1 MINMKTAIEKL
12 QKLYDLI
19 NLVHSDFIKEQEKA
33 KLSVFNKFSKIFSK
47 QHITNFTEGEMKG
60 FLNFK
65 ENLHWSN
72 LHRQASNIC
81 QDMQL
86 LQKSLLVLVDEEVT
100 IADRLNQAK
109 QVHGFG
115 QAIISAILQVTYPDK
130 YGVWNKISEEALE
143 SLGIFPKFK
152 KDSFGEKYEVINNLL
167 LSISKQ
173 LRIDLWTLDTLFWYW
188 SKIIEKLEP

>member
-1 MINMKTAIEKL
+1 MKIAIEKL
-12 QKLYDLI
+12 TKLLDLVI
-19 NLVHSDFIKEQEKA
+19 LVHPDFIKEQEKS
-33 KLSVFNKFSKIFSK
+33 KLSVFNKYSEIFSK
-47 QHITNFTEGEMKG
+47 LHITNLIDVEMKG

-81 QDMQL
+81 QDMQQ
-86 LQKSLLVLVDEEVT
+86 LQKSLLILVDEKVP

-109 QVHGFG
+109 HVHGFG
-115 QAIISAILQVTYPDK
+115 PAIISAILQVKFPDK
-130 YGVWNKISEEALE
+130 FGVWNTISEEALE
-143 SLGIFPKFK
+143 SLEIFPKFNK
-152 KDSFGEKYEVINNLL
+152 ESFGEKYEAINNVL

-173 LRIDLWTLDTLFWYW
+173 LRIDLWTLDSLFWYW